1 MARQQ
6 STAIAHAHRAPKDRA
21 AAADPVRMYLK
32 EIGKT
37 PLLTA
42 AQEVAL
48 ATRMDEGAAAS
59 DLLASIASTGD
70 VDRRRFRQVA
80 GRTYHAKRRGQEIAL
95 LRRLEADAR
104 TAQAQLI
111 VANLRLVVSIAKR
124 YVGQGM
130 HFLDLVQEGNLG
142 LIRATEKFDHS
153 KGYKFSTYATWWIR
167 QGVTRG
173 IADQARTIRMPVHMT
188 ELAAS
193 ARRVHLQLIQD
204 LRREPLAEEIGDR
217 IGVPAGTVREIR
229 TMMMTPA
236 SLEAPIDGKDGSR
249 LGEFV
254 EDDTAV
260 VPATAAIAAL
270 LKTNLASVLLSLTLR
285 ERRILELRF
294 GLIDDHPQTLEQ
306 VGQVFDLT
314 RERIRQIEA
323 KALSKLRH
331 PSSSQRLHDFLE

>member
-1 MARQQ
+1 MARQR
-6 STAIAHAHRAPKDRA
+6 STATAYAHRSPTDRA
-21 AAADPVRMYLK
+21 TASDPVRAYLK
-32 EIGKT
+32 EIGRA

-42 AQEVAL
+42 AEEIDL

-59 DLLASIASTGD
+59 DLLASIAATGD
-70 VDRRRFRQVA
+70 VDRNRFRKVA
-80 GRTYHAKRRGQEIAL
+80 GRTYRAKSRGRELAL
-95 LRRLEADAR
+95 LRRLQRDAQK
-104 TAQAQLI
+104 AQAQLI

-130 HFLDLVQEGNLG
+130 LFLDLVQEGNLG

-173 IADQARTIRMPVHMT
+173 LADQARTIRMPVHMT

-193 ARRVHLQLIQD
+193 LRRVQLQLIQD
-204 LRREPLAEEIGDR
+204 LGREPLTGEIGDR
-217 IGVPAGTVREIR
+217 MGVPGGTVREIQ
-229 TMMMTPA
+229 MMTMTPT
-236 SLEAPIDGKDGSR
+236 SLEAPIDGKEGSK
-249 LGEFV
+249 LEEFV

-260 VPATAAIAAL
+260 VPAAAAIAAL
-270 LKTNLASVLLSLTLR
+270 LKTDLASVLSSLSLR
-285 ERRILELRF
+285 ERRVLELRF
-294 GLIDDHPQTLEQ
+294 GLIDDHPMTLEQ
-306 VGQVFDLT
+306 VGQEFDLT

-331 PSSSQRLHDFLE
+331 PSTSQRLHDFLE